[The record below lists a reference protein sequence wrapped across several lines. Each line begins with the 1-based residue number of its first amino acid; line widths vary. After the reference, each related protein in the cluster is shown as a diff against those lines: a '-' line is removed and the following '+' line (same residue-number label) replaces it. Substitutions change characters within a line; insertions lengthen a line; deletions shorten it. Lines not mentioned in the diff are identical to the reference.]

1 LLKKLYVQV
10 LIGILIG
17 IVLGAAWPQAG
28 IAMKPIG
35 DAFISLIRAVVP
47 VIIFATVVVGFKVRF
62 SANLGASHE

>member
-1 LLKKLYVQV
+1 LV
-10 LIGILIG
+10 
-17 IVLGAAWPQAG
+17 GAAWPQAG

-47 VIIFATVVVGFKVRF
+47 VIIFAAVVVGPKVRL